1 METFDESKK
10 NDFEHEQKYLD
21 ETLDVIRKQIGDKE
35 TTCEQGIDYV
45 HKLSKY
51 HWQYYSEMDEIE
63 RANSRYDVNFNA
75 KLTNAELSRLKK
87 LRKAYDNPYFGKI
100 DLDID
105 GEKEEIYVGLIQI
118 MENFENVVTDWRSP
132 IASLF
137 YNSRLGNTSYK
148 APMGMISCN
157 LEQRK
162 QIKIKNGKIK
172 RILGSDLYIN
182 DDELQEVLSKSSSGK
197 MKNIVSTIQEEQN
210 EIIRNLKDDKILV
223 QGCAGSGKTSV
234 ALHRLAY
241 LLYNDQKST
250 SENMLILSPS
260 DTFSSYISNVL
271 PELGEDNVMQTTFS
285 DFANSFVYKFNKIES
300 FTEFISRY
308 YEDIN
313 SNEEN
318 RMNAFKFSKE
328 YKEALDKYIKRLT
341 NSYRFKEDFSY
352 GGLTIP
358 NSYMNDILNSF
369 SNDKTSLQDRIELIA
384 DDIIHL
390 YKDKKSLSKTALK
403 KQIAKDLIKPAFDP
417 RIAYNR
423 FLESEEFISAFGN
436 SGKKLNIKL
445 LEYPDLLGL
454 LYLNFEMMGYPNN
467 DIIHHLVIDEVQDYV
482 PLQMEMISKM
492 FSGAT
497 ITALGDC
504 NQTINPYHKYDSLE
518 EIKNI
523 IGVSTKY
530 LELNKAYRSSP
541 EIMGYVK
548 EVIDNEKIT
557 AVRDSQNIP
566 VKIKEV
572 DKKDIFSTL
581 VSDILNLKAN
591 GFEKICVITK
601 SNKEAKAI
609 YESLK
614 DKIDNVEVLTDML
627 EYKDH
632 VFVSASYLAKG
643 LEFDAVINY
652 NNQDNPY
659 EENDKYLYY
668 VACTRAQHNLTVY
681 NEPKVLKRGRI

>member
-21 ETLDVIRKQIGDKE
+21 ETLDIIRKQIGDKE

-100 DLDID
+100 DLEID

-341 NSYRFKEDFSY
+341 NSYRFKDDFSY

-384 DDIIHL
+384 DDILHL
-390 YKDKKSLSKTALK
+390 YKDKKSLSKVALK
-403 KQIAKDLIKPAFDP
+403 KQVARDLIKPAFDP

-627 EYKDH
+627 EYKDR

-681 NEPKVLKRGRI
+681 NEPKVLKMGRI